1 MNLLKKQLNLNML
14 LILCMVIF
22 VAGCTSNGTVR
33 KPMRPKNFISQ
44 EEIKELATARTAK
57 DAIEI
62 ARPIWLRRKGID
74 PSIYMN
80 GILIGGL
87 DPLDNISINSVKEMR
102 FLPSAEATT
111 MYGTNNMGGVIE
123 IKSR

>member
-1 MNLLKKQLNLNML
+1 
-14 LILCMVIF
+14 MVIF

-44 EEIKELATARTAK
+44 EEIKELATARRAK

-80 GILIGGL
+80 GMLMGGL
-87 DPLDNISINSVKEMR
+87 DQLDNISINSVKEMR
-102 FLPSAEATT
+102 YLPSAEATT
-111 MYGTNNMGGVIE
+111 MYGTNNTGGVIE

>member
-1 MNLLKKQLNLNML
+1 VKLKLFLFL
-14 LILCMVIF
+14 SIFILI
-22 VAGCTSNGTVR
+22 GCASNGAER
-33 KPMRPKNFISQ
+33 KPMRTKNFISQ
-44 EEIKELATARTAK
+44 EEIKELAIARTAK

-62 ARPIWLRRKGID
+62 SRPTWLRRKGIN

-80 GILIGGL
+80 GMLMGGL
-87 DPLDNISINSVKEMR
+87 DQLDNISINSVKEMR

>member
-1 MNLLKKQLNLNML
+1 MKLRRNLVKLKLFLFL
-14 LILCMVIF
+14 SVFILI
-22 VAGCTSNGTVR
+22 ACTSNGAER

-44 EEIKELATARTAK
+44 EEIKELAAAGTAK
-57 DAIEI
+57 DAIEN
-62 ARPIWLRRKGID
+62 ARPIWLRNKGID

-80 GILIGGL
+80 GMLMGGL
-87 DPLDNISINSVKEMR
+87 DQLDNISINSVKEMR

>member
-1 MNLLKKQLNLNML
+1 MKSKLFLFLCVFI
-14 LILCMVIF
+14 LI
-22 VAGCTSNGTVR
+22 GCASNGAER

-44 EEIKELATARTAK
+44 EEIKELAAAGTAK

-62 ARPIWLRRKGID
+62 ARPIWLRSKGID

-80 GILIGGL
+80 GVLMGGL
-87 DPLDNISINSVKEMR
+87 DQLDNISINSVKEIK

>member
-1 MNLLKKQLNLNML
+1 MKSKLFLLLTIFI
-14 LILCMVIF
+14 LI
-22 VAGCTSNGTVR
+22 GCASNGAER
-33 KPMRPKNFISQ
+33 KPMRPRNFISQ
-44 EEIKELATARTAK
+44 EEIKELAIAGTAK
-57 DAIEI
+57 DAVEI

-80 GILIGGL
+80 GILMGGL
-87 DPLDNISINSVKEMR
+87 DQLDNISINSVKEIK

>member
-1 MNLLKKQLNLNML
+1 MKLKLFLFL
-14 LILCMVIF
+14 SIFILI
-22 VAGCTSNGTVR
+22 GCTSNGAER
-33 KPMRPKNFISQ
+33 KPMRTKNFISQ
-44 EEIKELATARTAK
+44 EEIKELAVARTAK

-62 ARPIWLRRKGID
+62 SRPIWLRRKGID

-80 GILIGGL
+80 GMLMGGL
-87 DPLDNISINSVKEMR
+87 DQLDNISINSVKEMR

>member
-1 MNLLKKQLNLNML
+1 MKLKLFLFL
-14 LILCMVIF
+14 SIFILI
-22 VAGCTSNGTVR
+22 GCTSNGAER
-33 KPMRPKNFISQ
+33 KPMKPKNFISQ
-44 EEIKELATARTAK
+44 EEIKELVVARTAK

-62 ARPIWLRRKGID
+62 SRPIWLRRKGVD

-80 GILIGGL
+80 GMLMGGL
-87 DPLDNISINSVKEMR
+87 DQLDNISINSVKEMR

>member
-1 MNLLKKQLNLNML
+1 MKLKLFLFL
-14 LILCMVIF
+14 SVFILI
-22 VAGCTSNGTVR
+22 ACTSNGAER

-44 EEIKELATARTAK
+44 EEIKELAVARTAK

-62 ARPIWLRRKGID
+62 SRPIWLRRKGID

-80 GILIGGL
+80 GMLMGGL
-87 DPLDNISINSVKEMR
+87 DQLDNISINSVKEMR

>member
-1 MNLLKKQLNLNML
+1 
-14 LILCMVIF
+14 MVIF
-22 VAGCTSNGTVR
+22 VAGCTSNGTGR

-44 EEIKELATARTAK
+44 EEIKELAIARTAK
-57 DAIEI
+57 DAIET
-62 ARPIWLRRKGID
+62 ARPIWLRRKGMY

-80 GILIGGL
+80 GILMSGL

>member
-1 MNLLKKQLNLNML
+1 MNLLKKQLNLKIL
-14 LILCMVIF
+14 LIFWMVIF
-22 VAGCTSNGTVR
+22 VAGCTSNGTGR

-80 GILIGGL
+80 GILMGGL

>member
-1 MNLLKKQLNLNML
+1 MKLKLFLFL
-14 LILCMVIF
+14 SIFILI
-22 VAGCTSNGTVR
+22 GCTSNGAER
-33 KPMRPKNFISQ
+33 KPMRTKNFISQ
-44 EEIKELATARTAK
+44 EEIKELAIARTAK

-74 PSIYMN
+74 PSVYMN
-80 GILIGGL
+80 GILMGGL
-87 DPLDNISINSVKEMR
+87 DPLNNISINSVKEMR

>member
-1 MNLLKKQLNLNML
+1 MKLRRNLVKLKLFLFLSIFML
-14 LILCMVIF
+14 I
-22 VAGCTSNGTVR
+22 GCTSNGAER

-44 EEIKELATARTAK
+44 EEIKELAIAQTAK

-62 ARPIWLRRKGID
+62 SRPIWLRRKGID

-80 GILIGGL
+80 GMLMGGL
-87 DPLDNISINSVKEMR
+87 DQLDNISINSVKEMR

>member
-1 MNLLKKQLNLNML
+1 MKLKLFLFL
-14 LILCMVIF
+14 SVFILI
-22 VAGCTSNGTVR
+22 ACTSNGAER

-44 EEIKELATARTAK
+44 EEIKELAIAGTAK

-62 ARPIWLRRKGID
+62 ARPIWLRRKALQD

-80 GILIGGL
+80 GVLMGGL
-87 DPLDNISINSVKEMR
+87 DQLDNISINSVKEMR

>member
-1 MNLLKKQLNLNML
+1 MKSKLFLFLCVFI
-14 LILCMVIF
+14 LI
-22 VAGCTSNGTVR
+22 GCASNGAER

-44 EEIKELATARTAK
+44 EEIKELAVARTAK

-62 ARPIWLRRKGID
+62 SRPIWLRRKGID

-80 GILIGGL
+80 GMLMGGL
-87 DPLDNISINSVKEMR
+87 DQLDNISINSVKEMR
-102 FLPSAEATT
+102 YLPSAEATT
-111 MYGTNNMGGVIE
+111 MYGTNNTGGVIE

>member
-1 MNLLKKQLNLNML
+1 MKLRRNFIKSIFFLFLGIF
-14 LILCMVIF
+14 IL
-22 VAGCTSNGTVR
+22 AGCASSGADR
-33 KPMRPKNFISQ
+33 KPRRPKHFISQ
-44 EEIKELATARTAK
+44 EEINGLAIARTAK

-62 ARPIWLRRKGID
+62 ARPTWLRRRGLD

-80 GILIGGL
+80 GMLMGGL
-87 DPLDNISINSVKEMR
+87 DQLDNISIGSVKEMR
-102 FLPSAEATT
+102 YLPSAEATT

>member
-1 MNLLKKQLNLNML
+1 MK
-14 LILCMVIF
+14 
-22 VAGCTSNGTVR
+22 
-33 KPMRPKNFISQ
+33 PKNFISQ
-44 EEIKELATARTAK
+44 EEIKGLAIAGTAK
-57 DAIEI
+57 EAIEI
-62 ARPIWLRRKGID
+62 ARPIWLRRKALQD

-80 GILIGGL
+80 GVLMGGL
-87 DPLDNISINSVKEMR
+87 DQLDNISINSVKEIK

>member
-1 MNLLKKQLNLNML
+1 MKLWKNLMKSKLFLFLCVFI
-14 LILCMVIF
+14 LI
-22 VAGCTSNGTVR
+22 GCASNGAVR
-33 KPMRPKNFISQ
+33 KPMKPKNFISQ
-44 EEIKELATARTAK
+44 EEIKELAIAGTAK

-62 ARPIWLRRKGID
+62 ARPIWLRSKGID

-80 GILIGGL
+80 GVLMGGL
-87 DPLDNISINSVKEMR
+87 DQLDNISINSVKEIK

>member
-1 MNLLKKQLNLNML
+1 MNLLKKQLNLKIL
-14 LILCMVIF
+14 LIFWMVIF
-22 VAGCTSNGTVR
+22 VAGCTSNGTGR
-33 KPMRPKNFISQ
+33 KPMRPKNRESQ
-44 EEIKELATARTAK
+44 EEIKELVAAGTAK

-62 ARPIWLRRKGID
+62 ARPIWLRSKGID

-80 GILIGGL
+80 GVLMGGL
-87 DPLDNISINSVKEMR
+87 DQLDNISINSVKEIK

>member
-1 MNLLKKQLNLNML
+1 MKLRRNLMKSKLFLFLCVFI
-14 LILCMVIF
+14 LI
-22 VAGCTSNGTVR
+22 GCASNGAER

-44 EEIKELATARTAK
+44 EEIKELAIAGTAK

-62 ARPIWLRRKGID
+62 ARPIWLRRKALQD

-80 GILIGGL
+80 GVLMGGL
-87 DPLDNISINSVKEMR
+87 DQLDNISINSVKEMR

>member
-1 MNLLKKQLNLNML
+1 MKLKLFLFLSIFML
-14 LILCMVIF
+14 I
-22 VAGCTSNGTVR
+22 GCASNGAER

-44 EEIKELATARTAK
+44 EEIKELAIAQTAK

-62 ARPIWLRRKGID
+62 SRPIWLRRKGID

-80 GILIGGL
+80 GMLMGGL
-87 DPLDNISINSVKEMR
+87 DQLDNISINSVKEMR
-102 FLPSAEATT
+102 FLPSSEATT

>member
-1 MNLLKKQLNLNML
+1 VKLKLFLFL
-14 LILCMVIF
+14 SVFILI
-22 VAGCTSNGTVR
+22 ACTSNGAER

-44 EEIKELATARTAK
+44 EEIKELAAAGTAK
-57 DAIEI
+57 DAIEN
-62 ARPIWLRRKGID
+62 ARPIWLRNKGID

-80 GILIGGL
+80 GMLMGGL
-87 DPLDNISINSVKEMR
+87 DQLDNISINSVKEMR

>member
-1 MNLLKKQLNLNML
+1 
-14 LILCMVIF
+14 MVIL
-22 VAGCTSNGTVR
+22 VAGCASNGSGR
-33 KPMRPKNFISQ
+33 KPPMLRNFISQ
-44 EEIKELATARTAK
+44 EEIKELAVAQTAK

-62 ARPIWLRRKGID
+62 SRPIWLRRKGID

-80 GILIGGL
+80 GMLMGGL
-87 DPLDNISINSVKEMR
+87 DQLDNISINSVKEMR

>member
-1 MNLLKKQLNLNML
+1 MKSKLFLFLCVFI
-14 LILCMVIF
+14 LI
-22 VAGCTSNGTVR
+22 GCASNGAGR

-44 EEIKELATARTAK
+44 EEIKELAAAGTAK
-57 DAIEI
+57 DAIES
-62 ARPIWLRRKGID
+62 ARPIWLRNKGID

-80 GILIGGL
+80 GMLMGGL
-87 DPLDNISINSVKEMR
+87 DQLDNISINSVKEMR

>member
-1 MNLLKKQLNLNML
+1 MKSKLFLFLCVFI
-14 LILCMVIF
+14 LI
-22 VAGCTSNGTVR
+22 GCASNGAER

-44 EEIKELATARTAK
+44 EEIKELAIAGTAK

-62 ARPIWLRRKGID
+62 ARPIWLRRKGMY

-80 GILIGGL
+80 GILMSGL

-102 FLPSAEATT
+102 FLPAAEATT